1 MLTTIKI
8 QITQNSVKQLSL
20 KKKKDCIATMIKSK
34 KKLKGWKKKQ
44 LMVTKGERLGEG
56 RDKLRVE
63 D

>member
-1 MLTTIKI
+1 
-8 QITQNSVKQLSL
+8 
-20 KKKKDCIATMIKSK
+20 MIKSK
-34 KKLKGWKKKQ
+34 KKLKGGKKKQ